1 MSNFTV
7 DVDEYCALCD
17 KFDPVANNSTLWA
30 DNNIVMVEHLITCS
44 NRSICKSLEHH
55 LREVLSQDK

>member
-44 NRSICKSLEHH
+44 RLICVTPMNAGLCT
-55 LREVLSQDK
+55 